1 MRLHHLLLAVSLL
14 SVPFAVGC
22 AGEAG
27 EDADSSGAAVST
39 GQTQGA
45 ERKAILNAVHARLAK
60 DFAGATSP
68 TLKGFKLVFDV
79 HQLDSNATK
88 AFFRGRVLKQDSAGK
103 THELTTADF
112 KGTELE
118 EAIKEG
124 FFDGPEVIAALTKKG
139 GTWSIATRA
148 YGDAG
153 AADEIQEAYVV
164 GPTDVA
170 WTTWD
175 ADFGIPSAW
184 TGFSTED
191 APAVSDAGA
200 DADAG

>member
-112 KGTELE
+112 KGTEFE

-139 GTWSIATRA
+139 GTWSISTRA

-153 AADEIQEAYVV
+153 APDETLEAYMV
-164 GPTDVA
+164 GPTDVGWYNWA
-170 WTTWD
+170 EE
-175 ADFGIPSAW
+175 FGLPDSW
-184 TGFSTED
+184 LGFTPVE
-191 APAVSDAGA
+191 DAGA
-200 DADAG
+200 PDADVDADAG